1 MTTESGYNSVVKV
14 LPQHAQGPRSDTQN
28 LKNKNKKQM
37 NEHILTKKKFNPILL
52 ESHHKIETD
61 GRQEELRT
69 LTLII
74 KNELVPTLLIIPK
87 ENGRVLREAIV
98 LFV

>member
-1 MTTESGYNSVVKV
+1 
-14 LPQHAQGPRSDTQN
+14 
-28 LKNKNKKQM
+28 M
-37 NEHILTKKKFNPILL
+37 NTYLTKKKFNPILL

-61 GRQEELRT
+61 VRQEELRT

-98 LFV
+98 LFI